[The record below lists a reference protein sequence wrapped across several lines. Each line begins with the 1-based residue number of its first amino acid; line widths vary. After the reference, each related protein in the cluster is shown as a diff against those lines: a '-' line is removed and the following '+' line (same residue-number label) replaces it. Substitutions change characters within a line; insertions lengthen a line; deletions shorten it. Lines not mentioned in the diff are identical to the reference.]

1 MNETEIELVKTTVKA
16 GMLEAV
22 AEMDKYYLRKDPY
35 QYIIIALIGIALGY
49 GTVEFGGMKFERS
62 TPKNG
67 IEVNNGTIAG
77 SVKTR

>member
-1 MNETEIELVKTTVKA
+1 MNDTEIELVKTTVKA

-49 GTVEFGGMKFERS
+49 GTIEFGGVKLEKS
-62 TPKNG
+62 NQKNCV
-67 IEVNNGTIAG
+67 EVKNAAIAG
-77 SVKTR
+77 SIKTR